1 MSQRQIAEEMGL
13 PRSTLEYWLSRKQSI
28 DAEPELVEFFES
40 EVGIAFLHRLIIA
53 SHFAI
58 TLIGPSGTRVVCQ
71 FLESAGLDQFVASS
85 YGSQQAV
92 SVAMEEAIVSY
103 GEAEHASL
111 SATMSSK
118 EITVCEDETFHPE
131 ICLVAME
138 PVSNYILLE
147 AYASDRKAETWT
159 QALSESLTGMPVK
172 VVQGASDEGLGLRR
186 HIEKDLG
193 VHHSS
198 DLFHVQQSASKATS
212 APLAAQVRQVE
223 KAVEK
228 AQKEL
233 EGVRS
238 AQETYLNQEPRP
250 VGRPPDYDQR
260 FTKAQ
265 TQVESTEQLVE
276 TVLARQTQAQEAVLG
291 ISHSY
296 HPFDLKTGAAQ
307 EPEAVAQ
314 ALETHFNTLETVAV
328 EAQLPERSFKNICKA
343 KRLTTKM
350 VATIA
355 FFFLTIRAKVDA
367 LCLTPDQEQA
377 MHQRLIPAI
386 YLRLAA
392 DKAASAQQR
401 KELHQSSQAL
411 LDRVN
416 ATDSPLAFLKE
427 SEKQLIESV
436 ATECAQLFQRSSS
449 CIEGR
454 NGQLALRHHGLH
466 RISHRK
472 LSALTVV
479 HNFYITRPDDS
490 TAAQRFFQRSHRNL
504 FDYLLTQVDL
514 PGRPAKK
521 RPPSPKTSCLI

>member
-1 MSQRQIAEEMGL
+1 
-13 PRSTLEYWLSRKQSI
+13 
-28 DAEPELVEFFES
+28 
-40 EVGIAFLHRLIIA
+40 
-53 SHFAI
+53 
-58 TLIGPSGTRVVCQ
+58 
-71 FLESAGLDQFVASS
+71 
-85 YGSQQAV
+85 
-92 SVAMEEAIVSY
+92 
-103 GEAEHASL
+103 
-111 SATMSSK
+111 
-118 EITVCEDETFHPE
+118 
-131 ICLVAME
+131 
-138 PVSNYILLE
+138 
-147 AYASDRKAETWT
+147 
-159 QALSESLTGMPVK
+159 
-172 VVQGASDEGLGLRR
+172 
-186 HIEKDLG
+186 
-193 VHHSS
+193 
-198 DLFHVQQSASKATS
+198 
-212 APLAAQVRQVE
+212 
-223 KAVEK
+223 
-228 AQKEL
+228 
-233 EGVRS
+233 
-238 AQETYLNQEPRP
+238 

-276 TVLARQTQAQEAVLG
+276 TVLARQTQAQEAVRG

-314 ALETHFNTLETVAV
+314 ALETHFTTLETVAV
-328 EAQLPERSFKNICKA
+328 EAQLPERSFKNIRKA

-355 FFFLTIRAKVDA
+355 FFFLAIRAKVDA

-377 MHQRLIPAI
+377 MHQLLIPAI